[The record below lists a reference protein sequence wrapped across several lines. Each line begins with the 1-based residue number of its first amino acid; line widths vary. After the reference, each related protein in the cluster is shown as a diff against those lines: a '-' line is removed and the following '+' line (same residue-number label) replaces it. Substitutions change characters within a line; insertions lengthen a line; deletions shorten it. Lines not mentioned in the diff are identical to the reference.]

1 MAGKSMWDMLQD
13 MKKYGKETG
22 SLHGTI
28 ESLKNDDS
36 YDWQPY
42 EPTPLQKVGDFVV
55 DTVSDFFS
63 DPLDNTVKLVENVY
77 GIDIPDMGY
86 EPETVSDDVS
96 EDGFNLLGLVVPVSV
111 IGLLFLL

>member
-13 MKKYGKETG
+13 MKKYGKDTG
-22 SLHGTI
+22 SFHGVV

-42 EPTPLQKVGDFVV
+42 DPTPLQKVGDFVV

-77 GIDIPDMGY
+77 GIDIPGIGN
-86 EPETVSDDVS
+86 ESSDIESQDS
-96 EDGFNLLGLVVPVSV
+96 KGFNIFGLAIPVSL
-111 IGLLFLL
+111 IGMLLFL